1 MARVMPAFRPPR
13 ADPVPAAGLPKH
25 MMAFSQLGLL
35 FAAQEQ
41 PGRTLWRRLT
51 DPALD
56 PFTGIYQL
64 NAFDLAMMIPY
75 FLVLIVLAAYGIHR
89 YQLVYYF
96 LKYRHNAPQQPPPP
110 AEWPTVTVQLPIYNE
125 RYVVERLVESI
136 AQFDYPRDRL
146 EVQVLDDSTDETRD
160 VARNVVERYQALGFP
175 VTYHHRANRD
185 GYKAGALDK
194 GMKTARGQFIAI
206 FDADFQPPA
215 DWLKRVVPFFA
226 EPQVG
231 MVQTRW
237 TYINRDYSALTEVEG
252 ILLDGHFIIEH
263 GGRSRR
269 GVFFNFNGT
278 AGMWRRR
285 AIEEAGGWEHDT
297 LTEDTDLSYRAQM
310 KGWRFVYVPEIEC
323 PSELPVEMNAFK
335 AQQARWAKGLIQVAK
350 KILPRLL
357 RSEQP
362 FVVKAEAVFHLTA
375 NISYPL
381 MILLSTLLLPA
392 MIVRFYQGW
401 FQMLVI
407 DLPLFL
413 ASTFSISTFYLTAQ
427 RELYPRTWPRTFLY
441 LPWVMACGIGLAVR
455 NSIAV
460 LEALR
465 GKQSEFVRTPKYA
478 VGQAR
483 SLSAS
488 RPADVVA
495 PIAEPVRVAVAA
507 ASATAAV
514 GQALSL
520 SAQPMAAEVSPM
532 AVASAANGP
541 APVAAGSSSADGS
554 WLTKA
559 YRRSAGW
566 TPYAE
571 ILLGLYFAA
580 TVVYAVQNENY
591 ATVPFLLLFV
601 GGYLYTGLM
610 SLGQVYLE
618 RLRFGLKAP
627 VEARPAATGAP
638 SF

>member
-1 MARVMPAFRPPR
+1 
-13 ADPVPAAGLPKH
+13 
-25 MMAFSQLGLL
+25 
-35 FAAQEQ
+35 
-41 PGRTLWRRLT
+41 
-51 DPALD
+51 
-56 PFTGIYQL
+56 
-64 NAFDLAMMIPY
+64 
-75 FLVLIVLAAYGIHR
+75 
-89 YQLVYYF
+89 
-96 LKYRHNAPQQPPPP
+96 
-110 AEWPTVTVQLPIYNE
+110 VQ
-125 RYVVERLVESI
+125 
-136 AQFDYPRDRL
+136 
-146 EVQVLDDSTDETRD
+146 
-160 VARNVVERYQALGFP
+160 G
-175 VTYHHRANRD
+175 
-185 GYKAGALDK
+185 
-194 GMKTARGQFIAI
+194 
-206 FDADFQPPA
+206 
-215 DWLKRVVPFFA
+215 
-226 EPQVG
+226 
-231 MVQTRW
+231 RW
-237 TYINRDYSALTEVEG
+237 TYLNSSFSMLTEIQT
-252 ILLDGHFIIEH
+252 ILLDGHFVIEH

-269 GVFFNFNGT
+269 GVFFNFIGT